1 MVCSALLGLGS
12 QAPPLPH
19 CILPYGADARVHAE
33 HGVPGTRSCGLFCLS
48 AERQLA
54 LSGLAPFAALCAAPA
69 ERQLALSG
77 LAPFAALCAAPAE
90 RQLALS
96 GLAPFAALCA
106 APAERQLALSGLA
119 PFRPRA
125 APAERQLCHLALS
138 ALLRHQRSFSSA
150 SRGWQPLLPIHG
162 TTAARGSGG
171 ATALPH
177 LVQAPGTECALQLA
191 RCASGYDG
199 DLHRALPFVGHW
211 CPDFAPPVCMPARRG
226 ASCPRRPSAVAAAH
240 RGIPGVTVLYGVACR
255 FTRPLCPLSGCAS
268 APYSGSSDR
277 CMGPLRMA

>member
-1 MVCSALLGLGS
+1 MSLGGRPKEVEQHSYRAAKQLLPGRPPKLIHTLTPLHATSLTAMRRHGVLGPLGLGL

-77 LAPFAALCAAPAE
+77 LAPF
-90 RQLALS
+90 
-96 GLAPFAALCA
+96 
-106 APAERQLALSGLA
+106 
-119 PFRPRA
+119 RPRA
-125 APAERQLCHLALS
+125 APAERQLCLSGLA
-138 ALLRHQRSFSSA
+138 
-150 SRGWQPLLPIHG
+150 PLLPIHG
-162 TTAARGSGG
+162 TAADRGSGG

-191 RCASGYDG
+191 RCASGSCTAYSVS
-199 DLHRALPFVGHW
+199 LY
-211 CPDFAPPVCMPARRG
+211 
-226 ASCPRRPSAVAAAH
+226 ASA
-240 RGIPGVTVLYGVACR
+240 I
-255 FTRPLCPLSGCAS
+255 CPLSGCTS
-268 APYSGSSDR
+268 APYLDR

>member
-1 MVCSALLGLGS
+1 MNSTATAQLNNFCRAALRNSFTLSPLLHATSLTAMRRHGVLGPLGHGS

-77 LAPFAALCAAPAE
+77 LAPFAAICAAPAE

-125 APAERQLCHLALS
+125 APAERQLCHPALS
-138 ALLRHQRSFSSA
+138 ALCAAPAELQLCLSGLATSSA
-150 SRGWQPLLPIHG
+150 HSWHC
-162 TTAARGSGG
+162 RGSRLWRSDSSAAPSTG
-171 ATALPH
+171 A
-177 LVQAPGTECALQLA
+177 
-191 RCASGYDG
+191 
-199 DLHRALPFVGHW
+199 GH
-211 CPDFAPPVCMPARRG
+211 
-226 ASCPRRPSAVAAAH
+226 
-240 RGIPGVTVLYGVACR
+240 
-255 FTRPLCPLSGCAS
+255 
-268 APYSGSSDR
+268 
-277 CMGPLRMA
+277 

>member
-1 MVCSALLGLGS
+1 MRI
-12 QAPPLPH
+12 
-19 CILPYGADARVHAE
+19 ILP
-33 HGVPGTRSCGLFCLS
+33 S
-48 AERQLA
+48 AELDSSPSVRHPA
-54 LSGLAPFAALCAAPA
+54 LSALCAAPA
-69 ERQLALSG
+69 ELQLCLSG
-77 LAPFAALCAAPAE
+77 LAT
-90 RQLALS
+90 S
-96 GLAPFAALCA
+96 
-106 APAERQLALSGLA
+106 
-119 PFRPRA
+119 
-125 APAERQLCHLALS
+125 
-138 ALLRHQRSFSSA
+138 
-150 SRGWQPLLPIHG
+150 LPIHG
-162 TTAARGSGG
+162 TAAARGSGG

-199 DLHRALPFVGHW
+199 DLYRALPFVGHW